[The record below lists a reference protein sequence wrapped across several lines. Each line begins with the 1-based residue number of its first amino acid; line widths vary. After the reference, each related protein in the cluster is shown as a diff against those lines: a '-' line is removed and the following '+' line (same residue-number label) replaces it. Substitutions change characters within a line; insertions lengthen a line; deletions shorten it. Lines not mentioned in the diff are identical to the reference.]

1 MSQFEIDPKSLHIK
15 NFDTNVPSSNWM
27 AGKFRIIK
35 NKNKIE
41 HEMILN
47 AQENQLSANVIFSK
61 KNCYLIKY

>member
-1 MSQFEIDPKSLHIK
+1 
-15 NFDTNVPSSNWM
+15 M